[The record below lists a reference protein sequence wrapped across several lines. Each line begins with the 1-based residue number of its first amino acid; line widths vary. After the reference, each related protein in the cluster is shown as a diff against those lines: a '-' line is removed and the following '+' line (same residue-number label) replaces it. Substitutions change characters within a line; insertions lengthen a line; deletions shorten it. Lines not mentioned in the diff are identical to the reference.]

1 MTGIICAMQ
10 IEADGIIA
18 LSQNTQTEEI
28 AGMKF
33 TTGTLNGKDI
43 AVVVCGVGKVNAA
56 VCAATV
62 CDKFGAD
69 CIVNVGIAGAM
80 AHGLHILD
88 VVISSETGFHDQDEV
103 MLKYYPQRAFFPADE
118 ALAALLREEPERFIQ
133 FPTRYEIHEYSIMD
147 SFVDYLPPGKIK
159 SELSSA
165 IRGKGAFRRFKQTIR
180 FHGIE
185 QLWYDY
191 QANAYRELAERWCNE
206 NDIQFE

>member
-1 MTGIICAMQ
+1 
-10 IEADGIIA
+10 
-18 LSQNTQTEEI
+18 
-28 AGMKF
+28 MKIK
-33 TTGTLNGKDI
+33 LQ
-43 AVVVCGVGKVNAA
+43 
-56 VCAATV
+56 
-62 CDKFGAD
+62 
-69 CIVNVGIAGAM
+69 
-80 AHGLHILD
+80 
-88 VVISSETGFHDQDEV
+88 VVIDAIEQASDTYKAFYDTKTKETVYLPDVWVTGET
-103 MLKYYPQRAFFPADE
+103 DE

-206 NDIQFE
+206 NNIQFERSVAS